1 MALKEPIAHDSK
13 EYQAFDI
20 SDADLCGDALT
31 RGAEN
36 LLEQAARAVNA
47 VPDEEDADG
56 NAREG
61 TWT

>member
-1 MALKEPIAHDSK
+1 MALQEPRARESK
-13 EYQAFDI
+13 EYHAFEV

>member
-1 MALKEPIAHDSK
+1 MALKEPIAQDNK

-31 RGAEN
+31 RGAQN

-56 NAREG
+56 NSRGG
-61 TWT
+61 TWI